1 MKILFVV
8 GGSYKA
14 FYLNNIN
21 KYKRLDLIVFQEGL
35 LYEFDYYD
43 EMFGAKT
50 ITSEMMSLC
59 KKFGCKIIAK
69 IRTNLLNKKYEEF
82 LYCDKNGV
90 KIIKSSRYFKI
101 FIKNKQILISNYFL
115 PIKSDYFLYF
125 AGNKNEFVLP
135 KSQKSVV
142 FVCDKT
148 GVDLHY
154 DKFMMRK
161 FRKICYFSLNF

>member
-21 KYKRLDLIVFQEGL
+21 KYKRLDLIVFQDGL
-35 LYEFDYYD
+35 LYEFDYYN
-43 EMFGAKT
+43 EMFGDKT
-50 ITSEMMSLC
+50 ISNEMMSLC
-59 KKFGCKIIAK
+59 KKFRCKIIAK
-69 IRTNLLNKKYEEF
+69 IRTNLFGKKYEEF
-82 LYCDKNGV
+82 LYCDKNGI
-90 KIIKSSRYFKI
+90 KIIKTSRYFKI
-101 FIKNKQILISNYFL
+101 FVKNKQILISNYFL
-115 PIKSDYFLYF
+115 PIKSDYFVYF
-125 AGNKNEFVLP
+125 AGNKNECKP
-135 KSQKSVV
+135 SKTQKSVI